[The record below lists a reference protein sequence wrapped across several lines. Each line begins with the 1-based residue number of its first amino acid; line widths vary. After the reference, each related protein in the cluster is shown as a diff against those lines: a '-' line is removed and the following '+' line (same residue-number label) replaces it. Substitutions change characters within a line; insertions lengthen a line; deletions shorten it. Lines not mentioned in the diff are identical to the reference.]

1 MDRLVILGG
10 GFTGS
15 AVARLAIA
23 AGLHVTATTRSQARA
38 GALRAIGVDALLV
51 DFLDPGGARTID
63 ASIDPRVRVLVT
75 FPPDGQTD
83 RALAPI
89 AARARSIA
97 YVSSTG
103 VYGSAQGRVDET
115 TPVDPGAPRAA
126 ARIAAEQQW
135 RGAGAAVV
143 RAPAIYGPGRGLHLR
158 LARGEVRLGED
169 GGNAISRV
177 HVDDLARALFALL
190 LADARATYVIG
201 DDAPAPHAE
210 VVRWLCQTMNLPA
223 PPRAVSSEVDETL
236 RNDRRIDPS
245 RLRADLGV
253 SPAYP
258 TYREGFAHC
267 LRVDAA
273 VIDAALRERGV
284 RT

>member
-51 DFLDPGGARTID
+51 DLLDPGGARRID

-103 VYGSAQGRVDET
+103 VYGDVRGRVDDD
-115 TPVDPGAPRAA
+115 TPAHGTSSRAMVRLDAEAAWRDVGAV
-126 ARIAAEQQW
+126 I
-135 RGAGAAVV
+135 V
-143 RAPAIYGPGRGLHLR
+143 RAPGIYGPERGLHVR
-158 LARGEVRLGED
+158 LARGTFRIPGD
-169 GGNAISRV
+169 GRNFVSRI
-177 HVDDLARALFALL
+177 HVDDLAATLWAL
-190 LADARATYVIG
+190 
-201 DDAPAPHAE
+201 
-210 VVRWLCQTMNLPA
+210 VVRGARDATFVTGDAEPTTHWTVVQWLCDAMHLPL
-223 PPRAVSSEVDETL
+223 PPHVPLDEVDETL
-236 RNDRRIDPS
+236 RNDRRVDGG
-245 RLRADLGV
+245 RLREWVGV
-253 SPAYP
+253 PLVYP
-258 TYREGFAHC
+258 TYREGFRQC
-267 LRVDAA
+267 LAA
-273 VIDAALRERGV
+273 ERRDGAAGSSPS
-284 RT
+284 